1 MERLNRREVE
11 QIMGIYPPFRI
22 KDMTMNLENEVL
34 EIQIE
39 EMVNKS
45 RGLFSATKQRTQK
58 VRWHHIKTGRFDT
71 IIEMQA
77 SHQTFSKHRT
87 LNPPAFIGPEHSKY
101 TYQLQQ
107 TVLLAASKQ
116 LSSDTIHSLTGIDR
130 TLVRQIISDNQ
141 TEQQESQVQSQLPL
155 QTDPIWRGNI

>member
-107 TVLLAASKQ
+107 TVLLAASN
-116 LSSDTIHSLTGIDR
+116 T
-130 TLVRQIISDNQ
+130 VCCN
-141 TEQQESQVQSQLPL
+141 
-155 QTDPIWRGNI
+155 